1 MTTAAQKTPR
11 STDRSPTPVVRG
23 TGGGP
28 SQTRAAGP
36 RPTGRHSG
44 AVGGSVSPERVLD
57 REVRVR
63 KDAAVADDR
72 PARSRHRAERSRSEE
87 PVPDDE
93 LMRVI
98 YREHAGPLLA
108 YVLRLVAGDR
118 HRAEDVVQETLVRAW
133 RNVHRLNRATGS
145 VRPWLVTVARRIV
158 IDGHRSRQARPQ
170 EVDPAPLEVM
180 PAEDEID
187 KALWLMTLSD
197 ALGDL
202 SDAHREVL
210 VETYFKGRTV
220 NEAAETLGIPSGTVR
235 SRVFYALRSMKLA
248 LEERGVRA

>member
-1 MTTAAQKTPR
+1 MGDSESKQA
-11 STDRSPTPVVRG
+11 
-23 TGGGP
+23 
-28 SQTRAAGP
+28 
-36 RPTGRHSG
+36 
-44 AVGGSVSPERVLD
+44 LD
-57 REVRVR
+57 REVQVR

-72 PARSRHRAERSRSEE
+72 RGVRRARHRAEPSRGNTV
-87 PVPDDE
+87 VPDEE
-93 LMRVI
+93 LMRAL

-118 HRAEDVVQETLVRAW
+118 QRAEDVVQETLIRAW
-133 RNVHRLNRATGS
+133 KNAGQLNRATGS

-170 EVDPAPLEVM
+170 EVDPSPLEVM

-197 ALGDL
+197 ALDDL
-202 SDAHREVL
+202 TPAHREVL

-248 LEERGVRA
+248 LEERGISA

>member
-1 MTTAAQKTPR
+1 M
-11 STDRSPTPVVRG
+11 
-23 TGGGP
+23 
-28 SQTRAAGP
+28 
-36 RPTGRHSG
+36 
-44 AVGGSVSPERVLD
+44 
-57 REVRVR
+57 R

-72 PARSRHRAERSRSEE
+72 PHRARHRSE
-87 PVPDDE
+87 PAPSSSGIPDEE
-93 LMRVI
+93 LMRAL

-118 HRAEDVVQETLVRAW
+118 QRAEDVVQETLIRAW
-133 RNVHRLNRATGS
+133 KNAGRLGRATGS

-158 IDGHRSRQARPQ
+158 IDNHRSRQARPR
-170 EVDPAPLEVM
+170 EVDPSPLEVI

-197 ALGDL
+197 ALEDL
-202 SDAHREVL
+202 TPAHREAL

-220 NEAAETLGIPSGTVR
+220 NEAAEVLGVPSGTVR

-248 LEERGVRA
+248 LEERGITA